1 MSAWLPGSGKSGHNR
16 RLHQVPH
23 LDGPMSM
30 LLLRCMLRAA
40 GAAWLGAV
48 VPSRSLVLPS
58 VGPSSCSA
66 MRSTRRPRPVAG
78 TLRLRAVEMV
88 RRGRACSACAARS
101 SWPRLP
107 IECRRSAKGQAAGLG
122 EGSSATAGG
131 SWKPTVRLPT
141 RDREEE
147 PWPELGE
154 GSSEGGD
161 AEAKALSAAKG
172 DRSPAMVLREHRKTA
187 LAALQSQLQ
196 RPAALATL
204 AACGRSNFPCPPPP
218 HRPLCAQAGRLARP
232 LVCTRRLKTSSQV
245 TRVAC
250 VRGPC
255 RAIGRGMTRCH
266 REKSIRP
273 GLQPR
278 RKCWRENR
286 FM

>member
-1 MSAWLPGSGKSGHNR
+1 MSTRLPCSDTSGPNC
-16 RLHQVPH
+16 RLNGVPH

-40 GAAWLGAV
+40 GTAWLGAV
-48 VPSRSLVLPS
+48 VPIRSLVLPPLE
-58 VGPSSCSA
+58 PSSSSA
-66 MRSTRRPRPVAG
+66 MRSTRRPRPVVG
-78 TLRLRAVEMV
+78 TFRLRAVEMV

-107 IECRRSAKGQAAGLG
+107 IECCRSARGQAAGLG

-147 PWPELGE
+147 PWAEVGD

-172 DRSPAMVLREHRKTA
+172 DRSPAMMLREHRKTA

-196 RPAALATL
+196 ARCRSPWWRHAVRALKFSLPSPGPQTALCSSWQVGMPCDTSIKVENL
-204 AACGRSNFPCPPPP
+204 ITSQKSGICGVAM
-218 HRPLCAQAGRLARP
+218 PLPSSAG
-232 LVCTRRLKTSSQV
+232 
-245 TRVAC
+245 
-250 VRGPC
+250 
-255 RAIGRGMTRCH
+255 
-266 REKSIRP
+266 
-273 GLQPR
+273 
-278 RKCWRENR
+278 
-286 FM
+286 